1 MIAKDNT
8 LVAEEYFKK
17 AYGLH
22 VCGKIPQAIEKYKLS
37 IKFKPTAK
45 AHNCLGWAYGLQGRF
60 DAAIDQCIIATLIDP
75 DYGNPYNDIGSYLI
89 NLGRIE
95 EATKWL
101 FQALNAAIYEFR
113 YYPLYNLGRI
123 FEMQGYWLEAINY
136 YTEAL
141 KINPNYSAAQYALTR
156 VQGNLN

>member
-60 DAAIDQCIIATLIDP
+60 DAAIDQCIILPRIP
-75 DYGNPYNDIGSYLI
+75 DSFI
-89 NLGRIE
+89 NNLCI
-95 EATKWL
+95 L
-101 FQALNAAIYEFR
+101 ALN
-113 YYPLYNLGRI
+113 L
-123 FEMQGYWLEAINY
+123 
-136 YTEAL
+136 
-141 KINPNYSAAQYALTR
+141 
-156 VQGNLN
+156 